1 MCRNIKPLFNYDPPA
16 TEADIHAASLQ
27 FVRKVSG
34 MNRPSADNEAAFD
47 LAVADISAAV
57 TQLLNSLS
65 TTAKPKNRAEEIIK
79 AKTRSQ
85 KRFGSGQNVYQVKGM

>member
-34 MNRPSADNEAAFD
+34 MNGPSADNEDAFD
-47 LAVADISAAV
+47 QAVGDISAAV
-57 TQLLNSLS
+57 TQLLN
-65 TTAKPKNRAEEIIK
+65 R
-79 AKTRSQ
+79 
-85 KRFGSGQNVYQVKGM
+85 VKHYS